1 MIRNYLKTA
10 FRTLSRNINYAL
22 INIIGLA
29 IGIAACIL
37 IFLVVQFESSFDT
50 FHKKRAS
57 IYRIV
62 AESHNQDG
70 LTYSGGIAFPTAAG
84 IRTDFPEIKEVVS
97 IFQDGGQIS
106 VDNGGTQ
113 TKKLAEDNFYYA
125 EPGFFDM
132 FNFGWL
138 AGNPKTSLKD
148 PNSAV
153 LTQATAEKLFGDW
166 KSSIGKVINFNNKTL
181 YKVTGILQNIPPNSD
196 FPLSVVVPYSALLN
210 SYVKGNLTDWISDFD
225 GAYTFV
231 VLPPGLSPVTFNKEL
246 ISFAKR
252 HKPAEYVKDVPVAQ
266 PLSAMH
272 YDERF
277 GNYSN
282 HTFSHSLINTLSL
295 IGIFLILIACVNFIN
310 LATAQTTTRSKEVGI
325 RKVLGS
331 SRAQLGFQ
339 FLGETAWI
347 VMAAVV
353 LAIIFAGLASPY
365 LSKLLEVK
373 IVMSLNANSG
383 LVVFLVV
390 ITILTILLSGVYPA
404 AVLSGFKPAT
414 ALKSNLNLKMVGG
427 ISLRRLLVIFQFAI
441 AQVLIICMLTV
452 VSQMDYFRNA
462 SLGFNKASIINVNIP
477 GDSTSRSRLAHLHE
491 DLLRN
496 PDISFVSFSFASPTS
511 SESNWSSNFKFD
523 HASQRTNFSANLKWA
538 DPDYFKT
545 FDIQFVA
552 GRPYYPSDTAR
563 EFVVNETLLHKLGIR
578 QPSEAIGKEINLWDN
593 TIGNIVGVVRD
604 FNAYS
609 LHKPMAPVIL
619 TTWKRFYQ
627 TINIKI
633 KPGTE
638 KTAVPY
644 IEKLWTG
651 AFPDYVFDYNFLE
664 KSIANFYKQENQLSL
679 LYKVFA
685 GIAIFISCLGLYGL
699 VSFMAVR
706 RTKEI
711 GVRKVLGAAP
721 LDIIYLLSR
730 EFTVLIVLAF
740 ALAAPIAYYLMHGW
754 LQNYSYHIHL
764 GTFVFLF
771 AIISSILIAW
781 ITVGHRA
788 LKSAL
793 ANPVKSIR
801 ME

>member
-10 FRTLSRNINYAL
+10 FRSLSRNLNYAF

-37 IFLVVQFESSFDT
+37 IFLVVQFESSFDA
-50 FHKKRAS
+50 FHKKRAN

-62 AESHNQDG
+62 EVSHNQDG

-113 TKKLAEDNFYYA
+113 TKKLAEDNFYYTD
-125 EPGFFDM
+125 PGFFDM

-138 AGNPKTSLKD
+138 AGNPVTSLKD

-166 KSSIGKVINFNNKTL
+166 KLAIGKVINFNNKTL
-181 YKVTGILQNIPPNSD
+181 YTVTGILQNIPPNSD
-196 FPLSVVVPYSALLN
+196 FPLSVVVPYSAIQN
-210 SYVKGNLTDWISDFD
+210 SYVKGNLDDWISDFD
-225 GAYTFV
+225 NAYTFV
-231 VLPPGLSPVTFNKEL
+231 LLPPELSPATFNKEL

-252 HKPAEYVKDVPVAQ
+252 HKPAEYTKVVPVAQ
-266 PLSAMH
+266 PLSEMH

-277 GNYSN
+277 GNYN
-282 HTFSHSLINTLSL
+282 NRTFSHSLINALSL
-295 IGIFLILIACVNFIN
+295 IGVFLILIACVNFIN
-310 LATAQTTTRSKEVGI
+310 LATAQSITRSKEVGV

-339 FLGETAWI
+339 FLGETTLI
-347 VMAAVV
+347 VTAAVV
-353 LAIIFAGLASPY
+353 LAIVFAGMVSPY

-373 IVMSLNANSG
+373 IAMSFTANSG
-383 LVVFLVV
+383 LVVFLLV
-390 ITILTILLSGVYPA
+390 ITLLTILLSGIYPA

-414 ALKSNLNLKMVGG
+414 ALKSNLNLKMAGD

-452 VSQMDYFRNA
+452 VSQMDYFKNA
-462 SLGFNKASIINVNIP
+462 SLGFNKAAVINVNIP
-477 GDSTSRSRLAHLHE
+477 GDSTSHSRLAHLHD
-491 DLLRN
+491 DLLRD
-496 PDISFVSFSFASPTS
+496 PDIRFVSFSFGSPS
-511 SESNWSSNFKFD
+511 SESNWNSNFKFD
-523 HASQRTNFSANLKWA
+523 HASKSTNFGANLKWA

-563 EFVVNETLLHKLGIR
+563 EFVVNETLLAKLGIR
-578 QPSEAIGKEINLWDN
+578 QPGEAIGKQINLWDN

-633 KPGTE
+633 RPGTE

-644 IEKLWTG
+644 IEKLWTS
-651 AFPDYVFDYNFLE
+651 AFPDYVFDYKFLE
-664 KSIANFYKQENQLSL
+664 ESIANFYKQENQLSL

-711 GVRKVLGAAP
+711 GVRKVLGASP
-721 LDIIYLLSR
+721 LDIMYLLSR
-730 EFTVLIVLAF
+730 EFTLLIVLAF
-740 ALAAPIAYYLMHGW
+740 ALSAPIAYYLMHGW
-754 LQNYSYHIHL
+754 LQNFWYHIHL
-764 GTFVFLF
+764 GAFVFLL
-771 AIISSILIAW
+771 AIISSILVAW
-781 ITVGHRA
+781 LTVGHRA

>member
-10 FRTLSRNINYAL
+10 FRSLSRNINYTL
-22 INIIGLA
+22 INIVGLA

-37 IFLVVQFESSFDT
+37 LFLVVQFESSFDA
-50 FHKKRAS
+50 FHKKRAG

-62 AESHNQDG
+62 EVSHNQDG

-113 TKKLAEDNFYYA
+113 TKKFAEDNFYYTD
-125 EPGFFDM
+125 PGFFDM
-132 FNFGWL
+132 FDFGWL
-138 AGNPKTSLKD
+138 AGNPATSLKD

-166 KSSIGKVINFNNKTL
+166 KSAIGKVINFNNKTL
-181 YKVTGILQNIPPNSD
+181 YTVTGILQNVPPNSD
-196 FPLSVVVPYSALLN
+196 FPLSVVVPYSAIQN
-210 SYVKGNLTDWISDFD
+210 SYVQGNLDDWISDFD

-231 VLPPGLSPVTFNKEL
+231 ILPPGWSSVTFNKEL

-252 HKPAEYVKDVPVAQ
+252 HKPAEYAKVVPVAQ
-266 PLSAMH
+266 PLSEMH

-277 GNYSN
+277 GNYN
-282 HTFSHSLINTLSL
+282 NRTFSHSLINALSL
-295 IGIFLILIACVNFIN
+295 IGVFLILIACVNFIN
-310 LATAQTTTRSKEVGI
+310 LATAQTITRSKEVGV

-331 SRAQLGFQ
+331 SRVQLGFQ
-339 FLGETAWI
+339 FLCETALI

-353 LAIIFAGLASPY
+353 LAIAFAGLVSPY

-373 IVMSLNANSG
+373 IAMSFNANSG
-383 LVVFLVV
+383 LVVFLLV
-390 ITILTILLSGVYPA
+390 ITILTILLSGIYPA

-414 ALKSNLNLKMVGG
+414 ALKSNLNSKMAGG

-452 VSQMDYFRNA
+452 VSQMDYFKNA
-462 SLGFNKASIINVNIP
+462 SLGFNKAAIINVNIP
-477 GDSTSRSRLAHLHE
+477 GDSTSHSRLAHLHD
-491 DLLRN
+491 DLLRD
-496 PDISFVSFSFASPTS
+496 PDISFVSFSFASPSS
-511 SESNWSSNFKFD
+511 SESNWNSNFKFD
-523 HASQRTNFSANLKWA
+523 HASKPTNFAANLKWA

-552 GRPYYPSDTAR
+552 GRPYYPGDTAR
-563 EFVVNETLLHKLGIR
+563 EFVVNETLLERLGIR
-578 QPSEAIGKEINLWDN
+578 QPGEAIGKQINLWDN

-633 KPGTE
+633 RPGAE

-644 IEKLWTG
+644 IEKVWTG
-651 AFPDYVFDYNFLE
+651 AFPDYVFDYKFLE
-664 KSIANFYKQENQLSL
+664 ESIANFYKQENQLSL

-711 GVRKVLGAAP
+711 GVRKVLGASP
-721 LDIIYLLSR
+721 LDIMYLLSR
-730 EFTVLIVLAF
+730 EFTLLIVLAF
-740 ALAAPIAYYLMHGW
+740 AVSAPIAYYLMHGW

-764 GTFVFLF
+764 GAFVFLL
-771 AIISSILIAW
+771 AIIASILVAW